1 MMEPT
6 AANNHLRRPT
16 KPRSILLVGDIREGR
31 PPETGEQVKN
41 QLLSSF
47 LRQRHR
53 LDTID
58 TEHWKRRPRVVPRL
72 LWSVFAG
79 GYDTI
84 ILSAS
89 SGSVHRLL
97 RILSISPRILARTL
111 YLVVGGYLPT
121 GIREG
126 RFKAA
131 TYAGLKAI
139 LLQGEGLRKEL
150 AGLGIAS
157 PLHVMPNS
165 KPLPRLHGDAG
176 RYAGP
181 VVRFLFLGRI
191 AEPKGTLTIFDA
203 LRHPLL
209 KDRTDRFSVDF
220 YGRIEDGHRDRFLS
234 ELEIHSN
241 CKYQGYIDVT
251 HEPDRSYA
259 AFAGYHAMLFP
270 THWMGEGFPGVV
282 IDAYVAGLPVI
293 ASDWNMNREVV
304 EDGSTGRII
313 PPKDP
318 AALAAAMA
326 SVLDD
331 PGSWARM
338 SEACHMAVRA
348 YDAEDVLARHLEPL
362 L

>member
-1 MMEPT
+1 MEPT
-6 AANNHLRRPT
+6 AGMSPREKATSGRR
-16 KPRSILLVGDIREGR
+16 ILLVGDIREGR

-58 TEHWKRRPRVVPRL
+58 TEHWKRRPWVVPRL
-72 LWSVFAG
+72 FWSVFAG

-97 RILSISPRILARTL
+97 RILSISPRTLARTL

-126 RFKAA
+126 RFKAT

-139 LLQGEGLRKEL
+139 VLQGEGLRKEL

-176 RYAGP
+176 RYAGS

-191 AEPKGTLTIFDA
+191 AEPKGTITIFEA
-203 LRHPLL
+203 LEDPLL
-209 KDRTDRFSVDF
+209 RDRADSFSVDF
-220 YGRIEDGHRDRFLS
+220 YGRLEEGHRERFLA
-234 ELEIHSN
+234 ELGRHGN
-241 CKYQGYIDVT
+241 CAYKGYIDVT

-304 EDGSTGRII
+304 EDGRTGRII
-313 PPKDP
+313 PPKNP
-318 AALAAAMA
+318 VALAAAMA

-331 PGSWARM
+331 PGSWALM
-338 SEACHMAVRA
+338 SEACHMAVRD
-348 YDAEDVLARHLEPL
+348 YDAEKVLASYLEPL

>member
-1 MMEPT
+1 MQ
-6 AANNHLRRPT
+6 RR
-16 KPRSILLVGDIREGR
+16 ILLVGDIREGR

-41 QLLSSF
+41 QLLASF
-47 LRQRHR
+47 LGRRHR
-53 LDTID
+53 LATID
-58 TEHWKRRPRVVPRL
+58 TEHWKRRPLVLPRL

-79 GYDTI
+79 GHDTI

-97 RILSISPRILARTL
+97 RILSISPRTLARTL

-126 RFKAA
+126 RFKASS
-131 TYAGLKAI
+131 YAGLKAVV
-139 LLQGEGLRKEL
+139 LQGEGLRKEV
-150 AGLGIAS
+150 AALGVAS

-165 KPLPRLHGDAG
+165 KPLPRVYGDAG
-176 RYAGP
+176 RYSDP
-181 VVRFLFLGRI
+181 VVRFMFLGRI
-191 AEPKGTLTIFDA
+191 AEPKGTLTIFEA
-203 LRHPLL
+203 LSHPLL
-209 KDRTDRFSVDF
+209 RERSGRFTVDF
-220 YGRIEDGHRDRFLS
+220 YGRIEEGHRERFHS
-234 ELEIHSN
+234 ELNRQAN
-241 CKYQGYIDVT
+241 CTYKGYIDVT
-251 HEPDRSYA
+251 HEPERSYA

-304 EDGSTGRII
+304 EDGSTGSII

-331 PGSWARM
+331 PSSWARM
-338 SEACHMAVRA
+338 SEACHLAVRS
-348 YDAEDVLARHLEPL
+348 YDAEEVLTRHLEPL